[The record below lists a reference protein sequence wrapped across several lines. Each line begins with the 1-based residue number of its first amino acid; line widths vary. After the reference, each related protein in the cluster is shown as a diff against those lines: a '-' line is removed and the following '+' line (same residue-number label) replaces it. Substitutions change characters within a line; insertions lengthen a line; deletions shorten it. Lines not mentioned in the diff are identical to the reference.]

1 MVVRMTRPDH
11 LTVLHADNHLLVVRK
26 PGGVPTVP
34 DASEDP
40 SLLDQA
46 KAWVAREYDKPGAV
60 YLGVVHR
67 LDRPVSGVVCF
78 ARTSKAAGR
87 LQPAFAER
95 RVEKTYWGVTARP
108 PERADGELE
117 HWLLKDQARNTV
129 RVVEAGHPGARQAVT
144 RWRVLEERP
153 GACLVELVP
162 LTGRS
167 HQLRVAMATLDRP
180 LLGDLR
186 YGAARPLPDRSV
198 ALHARSLGLE
208 HPVGEEPL
216 RFEAAPPAT
225 DVWRFTAARTP

>member
-1 MVVRMTRPDH
+1 MTPPDD
-11 LTVLHADNHLLVVRK
+11 LTVLHVDNHLLVVRK
-26 PGGVPTVP
+26 PGGLPTVP
-34 DASEDP
+34 DSSGDP

-60 YLGVVHR
+60 FLGVVHR

-95 RVEKTYWGVTARP
+95 RVEKTYWGVTARRP
-108 PERADGELE
+108 DSDEGELD
-117 HWLLKDQARNTV
+117 HWLLKDRERNTV
-129 RVVEAGHPGARQAVT
+129 RVVEAERPGARRAVT

-153 GACLVELVP
+153 GACLVELLP

-167 HQLRVAMATLDRP
+167 HQLRVAMATLGRP

-186 YGAARPLPDRSV
+186 YGATSPLPDRSV
-198 ALHARSLGLE
+198 ALHARSLGLA
-208 HPVGEEPL
+208 HPVGGAPL
-216 RFEAAPPAT
+216 CFEAEPPAT
-225 DVWRFTAARTP
+225 DPWRFAAAP